1 MAHGSVQNAEQYH
14 PLNTEPALEHCN
26 THLLWKSKIANRCWP
41 SQLTVLSTLPSTSL
55 ACGPSSLDVLR
66 KESKVLTCEAVCITC
81 HLSSFEHCH
90 HPRLPTIKS
99 PTAAYWDLYIFLYP
113 ANCKLVDGSNRGCST
128 RLLLLYAT
136 TSMFSI
142 LACGDVLQVISM
154 IIRLVAVAVANDHY
168 SRWEFGD
175 TRQRL

>member
-26 THLLWKSKIANRCWP
+26 THLLWKSEIANRCWP

-99 PTAAYWDLYIFLYP
+99 PTAACWDLYIFLYP
-113 ANCKLVDGSNRGCST
+113 ANCNSLMDPTGDAR
-128 RLLLLYAT
+128 
-136 TSMFSI
+136 
-142 LACGDVLQVISM
+142 LACCYYMLRPACFRFS
-154 IIRLVAVAVANDHY
+154 LAVTY
-168 SRWEFGD
+168 SK
-175 TRQRL
+175 LSA